1 MPNAPAATVMTRVKT
16 TRCALRAA
24 APLLAVLLLA
34 SCGANTPPSQDARL
48 KKAAGV
54 TTVSLIM
61 PGGLWKKTKPP
72 FGAVSNMKP
81 TGLDGERGT
90 RGLVRVTLSGTDV
103 VEYMKH
109 LDGQA
114 HPGKFEEVMDE
125 PEKEAADHVYDAL
138 GTVLDT
144 IKPATSSTD
153 PASEVLID
161 DTLATIAPEWGRSA
175 STASSRPA
183 RPPRSPTRSPSTSTP
198 RGYAGSTREV
208 PRRPGSSHEEPGR
221 RCTERENEFR
231 PRPGISTRGTVFL
244 SGSRNMIHD
253 HSRID
258 AEHFEDLKSR
268 RLTALS

>member
-1 MPNAPAATVMTRVKT
+1 MKT

-208 PRRPGSSHEEPGR
+208 PRRAGGEQLGPRPPGSGGPQPLEPP
-221 RCTERENEFR
+221 
-231 PRPGISTRGTVFL
+231 PRPTTP
-244 SGSRNMIHD
+244 GSL
-253 HSRID
+253 
-258 AEHFEDLKSR
+258 DL
-268 RLTALS
+268 